1 MTHALGRCWLCFA
14 ETLIFQ
20 LAPGGVGFTGLKE
33 GHVNPWPAEPHT
45 QRRRSLKTY
54 VGQQS

>member
-1 MTHALGRCWLCFA
+1 MTHALERCWRCFT

-20 LAPGGVGFTGLKE
+20 LALGGVGFTRLKE
-33 GHVNPWPAEPHT
+33 RQVNPWPAEPHT
-45 QRRRSLKTY
+45 QRKRSLKMY